1 MKLWLRLN
9 TKPLPFPFSFLF
21 LCIELFSSFQAHLL
35 EVKGA
40 QFHFVFLS
48 VPFHHLNGFSFY
60 FLSFA
65 GISLAGW
72 CLKWIVQNWFLQ
84 PLYRHQYPFLMAS
97 NPTLGVH
104 VLPPYASLSSS
115 WEQCPLHPSWL
126 AAIWLPLVKPFLY
139 LIWKVIFLQDH
150 GQIEGILWEGKMALC
165 IHHMEKSLCTIQSFR
180 CCWWDTKLYLAGFII
195 KLLPKAVGSSSHL

>member
-1 MKLWLRLN
+1 M
-9 TKPLPFPFSFLF
+9 
-21 LCIELFSSFQAHLL
+21 L

-40 QFHFVFLS
+40 EFHFVFLF
-48 VPFHHLNGFSFY
+48 VPFHHPNDFSFY

-72 CLKWIVQNWFLQ
+72 CLKWIVKNWFLQ
-84 PLYRHQYPFLMAS
+84 LLYRHRYPLPAAS

-104 VLPPYASLSSS
+104 VLPPCASLSSS

-126 AAIWLPLVKPFLY
+126 AAIWLPLVKPFLWVFN
-139 LIWKVIFLQDH
+139 LESTVLFPQDD
-150 GQIEGILWEGKMALC
+150 GWVEGILWECKMALY
-165 IHHMEKSLCTIQSFR
+165 IHHMEKSLCMIQSFR
-180 CCWWDTKLYLAGFII
+180 CCWWDTKIFLAGFII